1 LLSHWIAG
9 ARPRTLGAA
18 AAAVVVGTAAGATEG
33 TVVWWRALLALVVAV
48 GIQIGTNYA
57 NDYSDG
63 KRGADAKRSGP
74 VRLVASG
81 LASPTAVK
89 RAAIVSF
96 AIAAAAGA
104 VLAIIVNPLLFLF
117 GGACILA
124 GWFYTGGPRPYG
136 YMGLGELFVFIFFG
150 VAAVCGTAYVVTSR
164 LDLVALLA
172 SLPVGLLATAL
183 LVVNNLRDI
192 DTDASSGKRTLAV
205 MLGERL
211 TRSFYVGCVIAAF
224 LLVIPLWPYRHWALL
239 SLLALVV
246 AIVPLRQV
254 AKAFDGI
261 DGRNRELIKALGA
274 TGALQMAFALLLAVG
289 LVI

>member
-1 LLSHWIAG
+1 MSHWIAG

>member
-1 LLSHWIAG
+1 MLSHWIAG

-18 AAAVVVGTAAGATEG
+18 AAAVVVGMAAGATEG

-89 RAAIVSF
+89 RAAMVSF

>member
-1 LLSHWIAG
+1 MSHWIAG

-74 VRLVASG
+74 LRLVASG

-96 AIAAAAGA
+96 AIATAAGA

>member
-1 LLSHWIAG
+1 LLTHWISG

-18 AAAVVVGTAAGATEG
+18 VAAVVVGTAVGATEG
-33 TVVWWRALLALVVAV
+33 SIIWWRALLALIVAV
-48 GIQIGTNYA
+48 GIQVGTNYA

-63 KRGADAKRSGP
+63 KRGADARRSGP

-81 LASPTAVK
+81 LASPMAVK
-89 RAAIVSF
+89 RAAIISF
-96 AIAAAAGA
+96 AIAAAVGA
-104 VLAIIVNPLLFLF
+104 VLAVIVNPLLFLF

-124 GWFYTGGPRPYG
+124 GWLYTGGPRPYG
-136 YMGLGELFVFIFFG
+136 YIGLGELFVFLFFG

-192 DTDASSGKRTLAV
+192 DTDASSGKRTVAV
-205 MLGERL
+205 MIGERA
-211 TRSFYVGCVIAAF
+211 TRSLYVGCVIGAF

-239 SLLALVV
+239 SLIALVV
-246 AIVPLRQV
+246 AFVPLKKV
-254 AKAFDGI
+254 ITVTDKGE
-261 DGRNRELIKALGA
+261 GRSRELVKALGA
-274 TGALQMAFALLLAVG
+274 TGALQMTFALLLAVG

>member
-1 LLSHWIAG
+1 
-9 ARPRTLGAA
+9 
-18 AAAVVVGTAAGATEG
+18 VVVGTAAGATEG

>member
-1 LLSHWIAG
+1 MLSHWIAG